1 MFFFSL
7 GKKLINVKSKIS
19 LSQHTKIE
27 IKITIAVL
35 PGVITGLNK
44 PSMGQEHPQE
54 MAMQCF
60 RSKLITIEVKSSTL
74 INFRTGMIGATFSR
88 PND

>member
-27 IKITIAVL
+27 IKIVIAVL
-35 PGVITGLNK
+35 PGVVTGLNK
-44 PSMGQEHPQE
+44 PSMGQEHPPE
-54 MAMQCF
+54 MAMQ
-60 RSKLITIEVKSSTL
+60 L
-74 INFRTGMIGATFSR
+74 TGSVLDR
-88 PND
+88 N